1 MLYNYIILASL
12 IIISIICISFAI
24 YYIMYYSFNNSNN
37 IIYMSVQETSKF
49 LRDDEDKYVS
59 NFSALDFDFLN
70 TRLNELYPNSITENI
85 YLF

>member
-24 YYIMYYSFNNSNN
+24 YYIMYYYFNNSNN
-37 IIYMSVQETSKF
+37 IIYMSAQDTSKF

-59 NFSALDFDFLN
+59 NFSALD
-70 TRLNELYPNSITENI
+70 
-85 YLF
+85 